1 MGNCFLMSVVAFAAT
16 ASCALVACAG
26 QLTVAERGKEAEYS
40 IVVPEK
46 ASPSQKYAAEE
57 LRDFTEKATGVR
69 LPIVTDAKSI
79 PARAR

>member
-1 MGNCFLMSVVAFAAT
+1 MAA
-16 ASCALVACAG
+16 SAG
-26 QLTVAERGKEAEYS
+26 QLTVAERGKAAEYS

-69 LPIVTDAKSI
+69 LLGGARNALRRIRVT
-79 PARAR
+79 